1 MEINKINGDILGV
14 MAANTIY
21 PGRMVVLL
29 AHSFSN
35 DFGSQTDLPG
45 VRHPQ
50 TAEEG
55 KRARHMAGWMVDN
68 RQPPYYVSMPSYSFS
83 MRTGGFG
90 GAANVPFT
98 SVVWLTWPG
107 MQKDVAIPSGL
118 AMLAYG
124 AGTYTVWS
132 GSYIGSAAIKVPGCL
147 LSVSYAGATAGQLQ
161 AQATFDADVV
171 VGKVVGFDTSNDAL
185 TVTLA
190 EY

>member
-14 MAANTIY
+14 MAANSIY

-29 AHSFSN
+29 AHSFDN

-45 VRHPQ
+45 ARHPQ
-50 TAEEG
+50 TADEG

-68 RQPPYYVSMPSYSFS
+68 RTPPYYVSMPSYSFS
-83 MRTGGFG
+83 MRSGGFG
-90 GAANVPFT
+90 STANVPFT
-98 SVVWLTWPG
+98 SEVWLTWPG
-107 MQKDVAIPSGL
+107 MQKSVTIPSGM

-132 GSYIGSAAIKVPGCL
+132 GSYIYSAAVKTPGCL
-147 LSVSYAGATAGQLQ
+147 LSVAYTTTDCGKLQ
-161 AQATFDADVV
+161 AQSTFDADVV
-171 VGKVVGFDTSNDAL
+171 VGKVVYYDTSTGAL
-185 TVTLA
+185 TVTTA